1 MTIDERKD
9 KLKTLPWQALYD
21 LAVKKE
27 VDETEINGKD
37 KETII
42 NRLLSTD
49 LVSDGEI
56 ETLVNDYIYG
66 NRVTF
71 TLWSFRNPLTETDYA
86 ALADFSGYQEPVLSN
101 ASFRNLQVISVV

>member
-49 LVSDGEI
+49 LVSDG
-56 ETLVNDYIYG
+56 
-66 NRVTF
+66 
-71 TLWSFRNPLTETDYA
+71 
-86 ALADFSGYQEPVLSN
+86 
-101 ASFRNLQVISVV
+101 

>member
-71 TLWSFRNPLTETDYA
+71 TLWSFRNPLNSSVGATQGLLVERKEYA
-86 ALADFSGYQEPVLSN
+86 
-101 ASFRNLQVISVV
+101 ISCRHQ